1 MIVTDTN
8 TIAYL
13 YLPTDQTDNVVS
25 LLHTD
30 SQWIAPLLWRSELRN
45 VLAMYVRK
53 SIIDLSTAIA
63 IQAQAE
69 QQLAD
74 NEYTVNSMDVLTL
87 AQQSGCSAYD
97 CEFVSLATSLSLKLI
112 TGDQKLIQTF
122 PNVAMTA
129 GEYLRLVNQSV

>member
-13 YLPTDQTDNVVS
+13 YLPTDQTDKVVS

-45 VLAMYVRK
+45 VLGMYVRK

-87 AQQSGCSAYD
+87 AKQSGCSAYD

-122 PNVAMTA
+122 PNIAMTA
-129 GEYLRLVNQSV
+129 GDYLRWSKSR

>member
-53 SIIDLSTAIA
+53 SIIDLSTAMA

-122 PNVAMTA
+122 PNIAMTA
-129 GEYLRLVNQSV
+129 CEYLRLSKSR

>member
-1 MIVTDTN
+1 MIVTETN

-53 SIIDLSTAIA
+53 SIIDLSTAMA

-122 PNVAMTA
+122 PNIAMTA
-129 GEYLRLVNQSV
+129 CEYLRLSKSR

>member
-74 NEYTVNSMDVLTL
+74 NEYTVNSMDVLAL

-97 CEFVSLATSLSLKLI
+97 CEFVSLATSLGLKLI

-122 PNVAMTA
+122 PSVAMTA
-129 GEYLRLVNQSV
+129 GEYLRLNRSRF

>member
-25 LLHTD
+25 LLQKD
-30 SQWIAPLLWRSELRN
+30 SHWIAPLLWRSELRN

-87 AQQSGCSAYD
+87 SQQSGCSAYD

-122 PNVAMTA
+122 PNIAMTA
-129 GEYLRLVNQSV
+129 GDYLRWGNSR